1 MTIDFGAARKF
12 SNGVVVLNC
21 TPHPL
26 TFLDGESVVEVAPCG
41 ARLMAAAQE
50 EPADEFRGATLVR
63 TVFRPTEEGRQE
75 LAELQR
81 RYHAGSYLLLLGSM
95 LSAQA
100 YPGQIASV
108 VPAPGFERVP
118 PDQKRM
124 RVDKF
129 TIF

>member
-1 MTIDFGAARKF
+1 MPINFGAVETF
-12 SNGVVVLNC
+12 SNGLFVLNC

-26 TFLDGESVVEVAPCG
+26 TFLDGESVVEVSPCG
-41 ARLMAAAQE
+41 ARLMAVAQE
-50 EPADEFRGATLVR
+50 EPVFQRDGLLLVR
-63 TVFRPTEEGRQE
+63 TVFCPTEEGQWE
-75 LAELQR
+75 LKVIR
-81 RYHAGSYLLLLGSM
+81 RRIGRFALLAGSM

-100 YPGQIASV
+100 YPGEVVSV
-108 VPAPGFERVP
+108 VPAPGFERLP